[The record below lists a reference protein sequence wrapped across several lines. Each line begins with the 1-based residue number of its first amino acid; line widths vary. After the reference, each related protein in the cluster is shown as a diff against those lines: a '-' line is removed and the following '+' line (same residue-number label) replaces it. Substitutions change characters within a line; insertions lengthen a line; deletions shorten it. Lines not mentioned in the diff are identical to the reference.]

1 MKVIKKFS
9 SILLALAMIFAMS
22 ATAFAAENSGS
33 ITVSNPIEGQTYT
46 AYKIFDVTYNEDK
59 TGYSYSI
66 SSTSEWFETVNSYN
80 GVTLERSI
88 TGTEYVV
95 KMNESFSAASFAN
108 VLKADKEGKTGTTL
122 IEGGGT
128 ASADNLEL
136 GYYFVSSATGALC
149 NLTTT
154 QPDATIR
161 DKNDMPFEKK
171 DDKADVEV
179 GETVNY
185 TITSKVPDATGF
197 NSYKYE
203 ITDTMSDGLT
213 FQKDVVVNVGG
224 TVLEPENYNLE
235 QTDSGFT
242 LTIKVLDIQDKI
254 GKEIKVTYTALVN
267 DKAVTVVS
275 KNNAKLEYSNDPTDG
290 AKTTTITDEETVFS
304 AKIVIDK
311 FVKGNSDKKL
321 SDAKF
326 VLKNSNDE
334 NAKYYKYTAAME
346 DTPAKVEWVESKEDA
361 TEVTTNKEGTAFF
374 NGLKNGEYYL
384 EATAAPN
391 GYNMLTQPV
400 KVVIVGSDTE
410 IGNLTVTAEVENNTG
425 LVLPETGGMGTT
437 LFYVMG
443 GLLAIGAAVLLVVKK
458 RMNIEKC

>member
-95 KMNESFSAASFAN
+95 KMNERFSAASFAN

-254 GKEIKVTYTALVN
+254 GKEIKVLRSILF
-267 DKAVTVVS
+267 DTV
-275 KNNAKLEYSNDPTDG
+275 
-290 AKTTTITDEETVFS
+290 ICRIR
-304 AKIVIDK
+304 KIKISH
-311 FVKGNSDKKL
+311 F
-321 SDAKF
+321 
-326 VLKNSNDE
+326 
-334 NAKYYKYTAAME
+334 
-346 DTPAKVEWVESKEDA
+346 
-361 TEVTTNKEGTAFF
+361 
-374 NGLKNGEYYL
+374 
-384 EATAAPN
+384 
-391 GYNMLTQPV
+391 
-400 KVVIVGSDTE
+400 
-410 IGNLTVTAEVENNTG
+410 
-425 LVLPETGGMGTT
+425 
-437 LFYVMG
+437 
-443 GLLAIGAAVLLVVKK
+443 
-458 RMNIEKC
+458 

>member
-1 MKVIKKFS
+1 MEVIRKFS

-80 GVTLERSI
+80 GVTLEKFI

-108 VLKADKEGKTGTTL
+108 VLKAAKEGKTGTTL

-235 QTDSGFT
+235 QTETGFI

-254 GKEIKVTYTALVN
+254 GSEIKVTYTVIVN

-290 AKTTTITDEETVFS
+290 SKTTTITDEETVFS
-304 AKIVIDK
+304 AKIIIDK
-311 FVKGNSDKKL
+311 FAKGNSDKKL

-334 NAKYYKYTAAME
+334 NAKYYKYTPDTE
-346 DTPAKVEWVESKEDA
+346 DAPAKVEWVESKEDA
-361 TEVTTNKEGTAFF
+361 TEVTTNREGAAFF
-374 NGLKNGEYYL
+374 SGLKNGEYYL
-384 EATAAPN
+384 EETAAPN

-400 KVVIVGSDTE
+400 KVVINGSDTE

-458 RMNIEKC
+458 RMNIER